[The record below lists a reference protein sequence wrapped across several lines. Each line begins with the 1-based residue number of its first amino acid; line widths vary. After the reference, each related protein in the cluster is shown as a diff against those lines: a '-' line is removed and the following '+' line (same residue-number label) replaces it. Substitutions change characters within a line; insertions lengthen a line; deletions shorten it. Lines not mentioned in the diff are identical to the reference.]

1 MPASTFAVRRNVFG
15 VALIA
20 LLVPALALAADE
32 GKGVTILRGS
42 SAPPPP
48 PPAPPTG
55 TAPPPTVIYREIAY
69 PPVPPT
75 YVLPGFVVTRP
86 STAQPPASTVPDGW
100 PLLGGT
106 RR

>member
-1 MPASTFAVRRNVFG
+1 MPASTFAARRNALWI
-15 VALIA
+15 ALIVLSA
-20 LLVPALALAADE
+20 PALALEADE
-32 GKGVTILRGS
+32 EKGVTILRGS

-48 PPAPPTG
+48 PPAPSTSA
-55 TAPPPTVIYREIAY
+55 APPPTVIYREIAY

-86 STAQPPASTVPDGW
+86 SRGQPPASTVPDGW
-100 PLLGGT
+100 PLLGGA